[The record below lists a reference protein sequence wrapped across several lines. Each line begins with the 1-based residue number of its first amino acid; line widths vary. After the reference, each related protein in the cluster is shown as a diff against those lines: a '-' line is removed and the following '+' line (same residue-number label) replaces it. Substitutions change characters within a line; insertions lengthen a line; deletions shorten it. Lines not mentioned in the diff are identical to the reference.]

1 MDQPFQTNPAF
12 FSKEVDCLTD
22 YLLGKK
28 AESGGH
34 GRSFMRVALDV
45 DFFVF
50 SLFISPG
57 GAGALVATD
66 LLVPGTSLCQ
76 LLRVLKQW
84 PMKGSKVPSHSFLFS
99 WWRGRAGGD
108 GPSCAWKLQ
117 LELRHFF
124 FVLVARARWW
134 RRTFLCL
141 GILAGRFFAFQW
153 TNHFKQTP
161 AFLQG
166 G

>member
-1 MDQPFQTNPAF
+1 MATDLLVPGSSSLKFATFVLSWWRGRAGGDGLSCAWGFLLVGFCAPNNGPTISNKPRF

-22 YLLGKK
+22 YLLGEK

-76 LLRVLKQW
+76 LLRDLKQW

-108 GPSCAWKLQ
+108 GPSCA
-117 LELRHFF
+117 
-124 FVLVARARWW
+124 
-134 RRTFLCL
+134 
-141 GILAGRFFAFQW
+141 
-153 TNHFKQTP
+153 
-161 AFLQG
+161 
-166 G
+166 